1 MFYNKFNDY
10 FDIFIFHK
18 QFHNYFDI
26 FIIILNFNFAI
37 QIHNSYFIII

>member
-1 MFYNKFNDY
+1 MFYNQIHD
-10 FDIFIFHK
+10 
-18 QFHNYFDI
+18 YFDI